1 MAVSC
6 LPPYLESSR
15 PAHCPSGAL
24 LSGGFPPPG
33 SSCRWLG
40 VRDGRGPARQRRGV
54 AGEQPGG
61 TLVLPGVGRSAP
73 RRARQ
78 DSPSPSAPGSR
89 SRPAGWRGPLCGCR
103 TETSGCPS
111 AFSSESRAA
120 GLSCVFMLEVGPKGV
135 ESALLTH
142 TTVCGLWEFI
152 TGEVFHEQKGCFSSK
167 TWWVCFCK
175 YVDAASLV
183 NNLATLLPTRRL

>member
-1 MAVSC
+1 MDVGQ
-6 LPPYLESSR
+6 LGRGEGLRESS
-15 PAHCPSGAL
+15 PEAPW
-24 LSGGFPPPG
+24 
-33 SSCRWLG
+33 SCRGW
-40 VRDGRGPARQRRGV
+40 DGLPRGEHGKTAPAPV
-54 AGEQPGG
+54 P
-61 TLVLPGVGRSAP
+61 
-73 RRARQ
+73 
-78 DSPSPSAPGSR
+78 
-89 SRPAGWRGPLCGCR
+89 PAGWRGPLCGCR